1 MARDDQPEDLYTTP
15 ITLPGATGADGEDGD
30 LEVPE
35 ISYDEQRYPARPRRL
50 RPRDQFRGGSVR
62 RNRTDPRTANGSN
75 PSYVEW
81 LVRQSMLKDADV
93 LARQLSGQPAM
104 WRNPYARPD
113 ARRAIATTDV
123 WFTAYPLSL
132 ITRPGQSFLSALGD
146 DALWSAFERIGITA
160 IHTGPVKGAGGIEGW
175 RETPSVDGHFDRI
188 STSIDPAFGTEDEFR
203 ALCDVADA
211 HGGSVIDDIV
221 PGHTG
226 KGADFRLAEMG
237 FKDYPGIYH
246 MVEIPP
252 EDWDLLPEIPESA
265 DSVNLDPATE
275 HELAERGYIIGALQ
289 RVIFYTPGVKETNWS
304 ATAPVVGPDGVT
316 RRWVYLHYFKQGQPS
331 INWLDPTFAGMRLV
345 IGDALHSLGE
355 LGTSALRLDA
365 NGFLGVEKSA
375 GGLPAWSEGHP
386 LSHAANHI
394 IAGMVRKVGG
404 FTFQELNLTIE
415 DIRDTGAV
423 GADLSYDFIGRPGY
437 HHALATGQTE
447 FLRLALTAS
456 LELGVHPVQL
466 VHGMQNHD
474 ELTYELVHWATR
486 HGDDVYRFRGR
497 EIPGSQLAEEVRAD
511 LTEHL
516 TGTADFNR
524 VFTQNGIA
532 CTTTSLIAATRGIAR
547 LDDITEA
554 DTPGIRDAHLLLCAY
569 NAWQPGVFA
578 LSGWDLVGMLTLP
591 SDEVADLI
599 SSGDTR
605 WIERG
610 AHDLL
615 DVDPAATRSPAGMP
629 RGRALYGSLP
639 AQLEDP
645 ESFASRLSGILD
657 LRREHGIASASQVD
671 IPEVAH
677 AGMLVL
683 VHRLDDGD
691 PRADA
696 AMQVTVLNFCAEPTE
711 GTVRSEQLVPQ
722 SEVTDAASGEAIG
735 RVDDLQ
741 SFSVSLPAY
750 GAKFLVLT
758 APPAPDEPED

>member
-1 MARDDQPEDLYTTP
+1 MARDHEQPEDLYTAP
-15 ITLPGATGADGEDGD
+15 ITLPGAAGSGGD
-30 LEVPE
+30 DTDLDMPE

-62 RNRTDPRTANGSN
+62 RNMTDPRTANGSN
-75 PSYVEW
+75 PSYIEW

-123 WFTAYPLSL
+123 WFTAYPISL
-132 ITRPGQSFLSALGD
+132 ITRPGQSFLAALGD
-146 DALWSAFERIGITA
+146 DALWSVFERIGITA
-160 IHTGPVKGAGGIEGW
+160 IHTGPVKRAGGITDW

-188 STSIDPAFGTEDEFR
+188 STSIDPAFGTEEEFR
-203 ALCDVADA
+203 TLCDVADA

-246 MVEIPP
+246 MVDIPP
-252 EDWDLLPEIPESA
+252 EDWHLLPDVAEGY

-304 ATAPVVGPDGVT
+304 ATAPVLGPDGVT

-375 GGLPAWSEGHP
+375 EGLPAWSEGHP

-447 FLRLALTAS
+447 FLRLALTSS

-486 HGDDVYRFRGR
+486 HGDDEYRFRGR
-497 EIPGSQLAEEVRAD
+497 EITGSELAEEVRAD

-516 TGTADFNR
+516 TGTADYNR

-532 CTTTSLIAATRGIAR
+532 CTTTSLIAASRGIAR
-547 LDDITEA
+547 LDDIG
-554 DTPGIRDAHLLLCAY
+554 DDDIPGIRDAHLLLCAY

-578 LSGWDLVGMLTLP
+578 LSGWDLVGMLTVP
-591 SDEVADLI
+591 ADEVSDLLGA
-599 SSGDTR
+599 GDTR

-615 DVDPAATRSPAGMP
+615 DSDPTATRSASGMP
-629 RGRALYGSLP
+629 RGRALYGALP
-639 AQLEDP
+639 AQLDDP

-657 LRREHGIASASQVD
+657 LRRAHGIASASQVD

-677 AGMLVL
+677 SGMLVL

-691 PRADA
+691 PRAEA
-696 AMQVTVLNFCAEPTE
+696 VTQVTVLNFSAEPIE
-711 GTVRSEQLVPQ
+711 GTVRSEHLAPQ
-722 SEVTDAASGEAIG
+722 SEVVDAATRDVIG

-741 SFSVSLPAY
+741 SFSVSLPGY
-750 GAKFLVLT
+750 GATFLLLN
-758 APPAPDEPED
+758 APEPADD

>member
-1 MARDDQPEDLYTTP
+1 MLRDDDRSENLYTAP
-15 ITLPGATGADGEDGD
+15 IALPGSAQSADDD
-30 LEVPE
+30 DAPDIDAPE

-50 RPRDQFRGGSVR
+50 RPRDQFRRGSVR
-62 RNRTDPRTANGSN
+62 RNTTDPRTANGTN
-75 PSYVEW
+75 PSYIEW
-81 LVRQSMLKDADV
+81 LVRRSMLKDADV
-93 LARQLSGQPAM
+93 LARQLSGQPSM

-113 ARRAIATTDV
+113 ARRAIATSDV
-123 WFTAYPLSL
+123 WFTAYPISL
-132 ITRPGQSFLSALGD
+132 ITRPGQSFLAALGD

-160 IHTGPVKGAGGIEGW
+160 IHTGPVKSA
-175 RETPSVDGHFDRI
+175 
-188 STSIDPAFGTEDEFR
+188 
-203 ALCDVADA
+203 
-211 HGGSVIDDIV
+211 GGSVIDDIV

-237 FKDYPGIYH
+237 YKDYPGIYH

-252 EDWDLLPEIPESA
+252 EDWALLPEVPEGE
-265 DSVNLDPATE
+265 DSVNLDPAAE
-275 HELAERGYIIGALQ
+275 HELSERGYIIGALQ

-304 ATAPVVGPDGVT
+304 ATAPVTGPDGVS

-355 LGTSALRLDA
+355 LGAGALRLDA

-375 GGLPAWSEGHP
+375 EGLPAWSEGHP

-447 FLRLALTAS
+447 FLRLALTSS
-456 LELGVHPVQL
+456 LELGVQPVQL
-466 VHGMQNHD
+466 VHGLQNHD

-497 EIPGSQLAEEVRAD
+497 EITGGELAEEVRAD
-511 LTEHL
+511 LTERL
-516 TGTADFNR
+516 TGAADFNR

-532 CTTTSLIAATRGIAR
+532 CTTASLIAATRGVSR
-547 LDDITEA
+547 LDEVTDA
-554 DTPGIRDAHLLLCAY
+554 DVPTIREAHLLLCAY

-578 LSGWDLVGMLTLP
+578 LSGWDLVGMLTVP
-591 SDEVADLI
+591 AEEIADLLRA
-599 SSGDTR
+599 GDTR

-615 DVDPAATRSPAGMP
+615 GVDPEATRSAAGMP
-629 RGRALYGSLP
+629 RGRALYGPLP
-639 AQLEDP
+639 EQLRDP
-645 ESFASRLSGILD
+645 GSFASRLSRILE
-657 LRREHGIASASQVD
+657 LRRRHGIATATQVD
-671 IPEVAH
+671 IPEVA
-677 AGMLVL
+677 
-683 VHRLDDGD
+683 
-691 PRADA
+691 
-696 AMQVTVLNFCAEPTE
+696 
-711 GTVRSEQLVPQ
+711 
-722 SEVTDAASGEAIG
+722 
-735 RVDDLQ
+735 
-741 SFSVSLPAY
+741 LPACSSSFTASTTATRA
-750 GAKFLVLT
+750 AKRRCRS
-758 APPAPDEPED
+758 PC